1 MSTKSATVR
10 QKVPNE
16 ITQEAIQ
23 DAKSKKDVKSFD
35 STDRLFEEL
44 DI

>member
-10 QKVPNE
+10 LMVPNE
-16 ITQEAIQ
+16 TTQEAIQ

-35 STDRLFEEL
+35 STDKLFEDL